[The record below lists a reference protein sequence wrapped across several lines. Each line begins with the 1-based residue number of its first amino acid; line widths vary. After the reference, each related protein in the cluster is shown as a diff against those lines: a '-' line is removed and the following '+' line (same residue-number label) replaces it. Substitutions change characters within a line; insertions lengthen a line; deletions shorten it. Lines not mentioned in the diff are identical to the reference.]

1 MIASP
6 YCVAMAEYNAWM
18 NAKMYALCESLSD
31 VVRKKDHRAFFRSI
45 HGTLNH
51 ILVCDLTFLSSFSGE
66 AAFVASEGDLHEDF
80 NELRRHRGTVD
91 LQLLQWSKGVSPE
104 WLNTPST
111 YTHHEDGVVR
121 TVTQGFW
128 VVHMF
133 NHQTH
138 HRGQITT
145 LLTQLG
151 HDIGSTDLHMSV
163 PLPRAG
169 A

>member
-1 MIASP
+1 MITSE
-6 YCVAMAEYNAWM
+6 YCVAMAEYNSWM
-18 NAKMYALCESLSD
+18 NAKMYALCETLSD
-31 VVRKKDHRAFFRSI
+31 VIRKKDHRAFFRSI
-45 HGTLNH
+45 HSTLNH
-51 ILVCDLTFLSSFSGE
+51 ILACDLMFLSSFSE
-66 AAFVASEGDLHEDF
+66 DAAFVACEGDLHEDF
-80 NELRRHRGTVD
+80 NELHRHRVAVD
-91 LQLLQWSKGVSPE
+91 LQLLQWSKLVSHE

-111 YTHHEDGVVR
+111 YTHYEDGVAR
-121 TVTQGFW
+121 TVTKGFW

-163 PLPRAG
+163 PLPHAD

>member
-1 MIASP
+1 MITSP

-18 NAKMYALCESLSD
+18 NAKMYALCESLPD
-31 VVRKKDHRAFFRSI
+31 AVRKKDHRAFFRSI
-45 HGTLNH
+45 HGTLHH
-51 ILVCDLTFLSSFSGE
+51 ILVCDLMFLSSFSE
-66 AAFVASEGDLHEDF
+66 DAAVVASEGDLHDDF
-80 NELRRHRGTVD
+80 HELRRDRGSVD
-91 LQLLQWSKGVSPE
+91 LHLLQWSRVVSPE

-111 YTHHEDGVVR
+111 YKHHEDGVTR
-121 TVTQGFW
+121 HVTQGFW

-138 HRGQITT
+138 HRGQVTT

-163 PLPRAG
+163 PLPRSG